1 MAAEENLSQATD
13 SSFAPSLN
21 LILAIGSFR
30 VPPGR
35 SVMITLL
42 TQNVKM
48 TDTKPPQYAM
58 LIKCYEISNVDT
70 QIKAVE
76 EP

>member
-30 VPPGR
+30 VPPGC
-35 SVMITLL
+35 SVMIALL

-48 TDTKPPQYAM
+48 TDTKPPQYAVP
-58 LIKCYEISNVDT
+58 IKCYEISNADT